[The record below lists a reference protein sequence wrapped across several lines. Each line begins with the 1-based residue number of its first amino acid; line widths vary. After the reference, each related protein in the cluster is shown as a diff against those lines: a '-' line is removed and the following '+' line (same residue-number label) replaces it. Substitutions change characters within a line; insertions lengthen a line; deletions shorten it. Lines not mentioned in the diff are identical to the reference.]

1 MTSTSEG
8 EANGMWQK
16 DENGEWFVEG
26 IVAIPEGSAR
36 TSSWNKDENGTWYQ
50 SLQVAFLK
58 TDVRLGLAG

>member
-1 MTSTSEG
+1 
-8 EANGMWQK
+8 MWQK